1 MYGMAK
7 VDNINF
13 DCSAV
18 AEELHACVCIVM
30 AEGRGRGKLKETPSC
45 KNAEEKIE
53 NSDSYYLTEAYQQL
67 VRLLITEQFRA
78 VDTAPDQQLGTAFE
92 EAPNFLDHFD
102 IKSEHGKDSSRE
114 IRPAITKNNPQHC
127 KNKDEVDENEKS
139 ENAFAAESYLSE
151 AHQQF
156 SSTHQEGRLLITG
169 QFKVMDH
176 HDTPEHYEFEELT
189 GKQLDSTFEE
199 LNSLG
204 LFYIEAGPAVLHI

>member
-1 MYGMAK
+1 MLV
-7 VDNINF
+7 VDNIKF
-13 DCSAV
+13 DCSTV
-18 AEELHACVCIVM
+18 AEELHACVYIVM
-30 AEGRGRGKLKETPSC
+30 AEGRDKLKETPAC
-45 KNAEEKIE
+45 KNAEEKIG

-92 EAPNFLDHFD
+92 EAPNFLDHFN

-127 KNKDEVDENEKS
+127 KNKYEVDKNEKS
-139 ENAFAAESYLSE
+139 ENAVAAESYLSE
-151 AHQQF
+151 AHQQC
-156 SSTHQEGRLLITG
+156 SSTHQERRLLITG

-176 HDTPEHYEFEELT
+176 RDTIEHYEFEELT
-189 GKQLDSTFEE
+189 GQQLDSTFEE

-204 LFYIEAGPAVLHI
+204 LFYIEAGPAVPHI